1 VKARENITAHLALL
15 AANII
20 YGANF
25 SIAKAIMPE
34 YIKPFGFIV
43 LRGIGAILLFWL
55 FHALMM
61 REKVERQDFPK
72 IALCAVFGIAINQ
85 MLFFKGLSITTPI
98 NAAIVMT
105 STPVLVLLAASLLLR
120 EKITRSKIIGIV
132 SGITGA
138 LLIILVGKDFSF
150 GSETM
155 LGDLLVLIN
164 ASSYAVYLVM
174 VKPLMKKYHPL
185 TVIKWI
191 FLFGFFMVLPFGYKQ
206 ALEID
211 WAIMPARILWGVAF
225 VIVCLTFLTY
235 LFNSYALSRVSPATV
250 SIYIYS
256 QPVFA
261 TAIAI
266 SLGNDS
272 ITALKVIAAVL
283 IFGGVYLV
291 SWGK

>member
-206 ALEID
+206 AMEVD

>member
-206 ALEID
+206 AMEID